1 MPTATQLAFIGLA
14 GLSATLACVAI
25 GMAPYPAAAVMAGT
39 GVAAV
44 GVNRRVT
51 GDCWGSCGAH
61 RMCDRDSGL
70 CVPQPCGGECRYDE
84 ICQHERCVLR
94 PTERPALS
102 TDVDA
107 GTNADDDSG
116 PVQ

>member
-1 MPTATQLAFIGLA
+1 MPTATTLALIGLA

-25 GMAPYPAAAVMAGT
+25 GMAPYPAAGVMAGT

-44 GVNRRVT
+44 GVNRHLT

-61 RMCDRDSGL
+61 RMCDHDSGL

-94 PTERPALS
+94 PTERPSFS
-102 TDVDA
+102 TDVDGGA
-107 GTNADDDSG
+107 NPDDDGG
-116 PVQ
+116 PTQ